1 MQVVSLDVAVV
12 AEATCERAAIR
23 ALGIQRKRPE
33 PPDPVRLCGWL
44 RLDLDRTR
52 RGETNGEDEGYAA
65 KPHDPPPEEINGL
78 ILMPS
83 CGQPRYVEAGRSCKP
98 FPSVANAR
106 YQARPPGGRRL
117 DAEVRRR
124 TASRRVRRFGDCGGR
139 A

>member
-98 FPSVANAR
+98 FPSPANAHA
-106 YQARPPGGRRL
+106 QRPGR
-117 DAEVRRR
+117 
-124 TASRRVRRFGDCGGR
+124 ASRAPVRCSVLLGSVKINL
-139 A
+139 